1 MKNIVLFG
9 PPGAGKGTQAKKIEA
24 KYNLFHLSTGDVFR
38 FNIKNNTDLG
48 LIAKSYM
55 DKGDLV
61 PDEITIGMLKEIV
74 EKHLEVPGFIF
85 DGFPRT
91 ESQAIALDKL
101 MNKYGSQ
108 ISAMISLEVE
118 DEILINR
125 LLERGIE
132 SGRVDDSNRDIIE
145 NRIKEYYNKTEILK
159 KFYKKTNCFFGV
171 NGVGEIDEIT
181 GRLEKVIESI

>member
-74 EKHLEVPGFIF
+74 EKHLDTSI
-85 DGFPRT
+85 R
-91 ESQAIALDKL
+91 
-101 MNKYGSQ
+101 
-108 ISAMISLEVE
+108 
-118 DEILINR
+118 
-125 LLERGIE
+125 
-132 SGRVDDSNRDIIE
+132 
-145 NRIKEYYNKTEILK
+145 K
-159 KFYKKTNCFFGV
+159 KDVLYLYC
-171 NGVGEIDEIT
+171 
-181 GRLEKVIESI
+181 

>member
-1 MKNIVLFG
+1 MFFLVLQVLV
-9 PPGAGKGTQAKKIEA
+9 KVHKAKKIEA

-101 MNKYGSQ
+101 MNKYGP
-108 ISAMISLEVE
+108 
-118 DEILINR
+118 
-125 LLERGIE
+125 
-132 SGRVDDSNRDIIE
+132 
-145 NRIKEYYNKTEILK
+145 
-159 KFYKKTNCFFGV
+159 KF
-171 NGVGEIDEIT
+171 
-181 GRLEKVIESI
+181 LQ